1 MKRLLE
7 QLTLLRGGACAI
19 EEAMPALADDCDER
33 DAQLARDL
41 IITTRRHLN
50 AIEEELGLPEPMPM
64 RVMEP
69 DYVPLGDDDSGLS
82 ASWQDAGPATV
93 YTGGSSL

>member
-1 MKRLLE
+1 MKHLLE
-7 QLTLLRGGACAI
+7 QLTMLRGGARAI
-19 EEAMPALADDCDER
+19 EEAMPALAADCAENER
-33 DAQLARDL
+33 QAARDL

-69 DYVPLGDDDSGLS
+69 DWVPEERRQTADWKTADR
-82 ASWQDAGPATV
+82 A
-93 YTGGSSL
+93 